1 MKYGIAMFPSKELQ
15 DKANS
20 LRKRYDSHYA
30 LIPPH
35 ITLKSPFEVG
45 DDEVKNEM
53 AKLKQIADETAPIEI
68 KFSRVSSF
76 HPINNVIYFKI
87 DATDQILDLYNRLH
101 SEELRGMEEEY
112 TFVPHLTIAQN
123 LTDEEHSDVLESLK
137 MKEIYHEEVIDRFQI
152 LYQLENGSWTVY
164 ETFQLGKNL

>member
-35 ITLKSPFEVG
+35 ITMKAPFEV
-45 DDEVKNEM
+45 DEENVKETMN
-53 AKLKQIADETAPIEI
+53 KLKKIADETPPIQI

-87 DATDQILDLYNRLH
+87 DANEELLDLYDRLH
-101 SEELRGMEEEY
+101 TDELGVEEEY

-123 LTDEEHSDVLESLK
+123 LTDEEHSDVLESMR

-152 LYQLENGSWTVY
+152 LYQLDNGSWTVY
-164 ETFQLGKNL
+164 ETFRLGKTK